1 MRLCLKDRK
10 PNGEEKKGEKGEEWL
25 RLFVRIAN
33 PMEIEEKEKKN
44 ALVSGNCE
52 IGKFKNRLGRGK
64 HPI

>member
-33 PMEIEEKEKKN
+33 PMEIEEKGEN
-44 ALVSGNCE
+44 ALECGNCE
-52 IGKFKNRLGRGK
+52 IGEFKNRLGRGK